1 MPNRHLAQ
9 NKRKKRRIKK
19 ARVTEKDDVK
29 DIVISAARKVLA
41 DIQQRSTEAI
51 KALDQRDFLVVL
63 GALAGLEEQIRF
75 VTVRLMVLREVEQI
89 QKKLKKGGNHD
100 SSEER

>member
-9 NKRKKRRIKK
+9 NKRKKPLLKK
-19 ARVTEKDDVK
+19 ARVTEKGDVA
-29 DIVISAARKVLA
+29 DIVVAAARKVLT

-89 QKKLKKGGNHD
+89 QKQK
-100 SSEER
+100 SEERRKS

>member
-1 MPNRHLAQ
+1 
-9 NKRKKRRIKK
+9 
-19 ARVTEKDDVK
+19 VTETDGVK
-29 DIVISAARKVLA
+29 AIVITAARKVLA

-51 KALDQRDFLVVL
+51 KALDQKDFLVVI

-89 QKKLKKGGNHD
+89 QKQK
-100 SSEER
+100 S

>member
-1 MPNRHLAQ
+1 MPNPHLAQ
-9 NKRKKRRIKK
+9 GKRKRPRIKK
-19 ARVTEKDDVK
+19 PRVTEKDDVAG
-29 DIVISAARKVLA
+29 IVVAAVRKVLA

-75 VTVRLMVLREVEQI
+75 VTVRLMVLREINEI
-89 QKKLKKGGNHD
+89 QKQNHKT
-100 SSEER
+100 RRNT

>member
-1 MPNRHLAQ
+1 M
-9 NKRKKRRIKK
+9 
-19 ARVTEKDDVK
+19 TEKDDVAG
-29 DIVISAARKVLA
+29 IVIAAARKALT

-51 KALDQRDFLVVL
+51 KALDQRDFLVVI

-89 QKKLKKGGNHD
+89 QKQK
-100 SSEER
+100 SEERRKS

>member
-1 MPNRHLAQ
+1 MPE
-9 NKRKKRRIKK
+9 K
-19 ARVTEKDDVK
+19 ARVTEKDEVK
-29 DIVISAARKVLA
+29 DIIIAATRKVLA

-51 KALDQRDFLVVL
+51 KALDQSDLLVVL

-89 QKKLKKGGNHD
+89 KKQQK
-100 SSEER
+100 

>member
-1 MPNRHLAQ
+1 MTETDGV
-9 NKRKKRRIKK
+9 K
-19 ARVTEKDDVK
+19 A
-29 DIVISAARKVLA
+29 IVITAARKVLV

-51 KALDQRDFLVVL
+51 KALDQHDFLVVI

-89 QKKLKKGGNHD
+89 KKQK
-100 SSEER
+100 S

>member
-1 MPNRHLAQ
+1 
-9 NKRKKRRIKK
+9 
-19 ARVTEKDDVK
+19 VTEKDDVK
-29 DIVISAARKVLA
+29 DIVIAAARKVLA

-75 VTVRLMVLREVEQI
+75 VTVRLMVLREVEEI
-89 QKKLKKGGNHD
+89 QKQK
-100 SSEER
+100 SEERRKS